1 MPAGEIVSCPCWQR
15 LEQEFGWLEWL
26 AGQTFTRLEGMVT
39 YRRFDI
45 MPATGLFVE
54 YSGLGQYSQEHPI
67 VKGYYDWDHD
77 EVGFRLSPGLPW
89 VQPEASCSQPEDEI
103 DHDAPAGPPA
113 RSFSD
118 DSDSKSESEGRPEGV
133 EGLEGGWRCT
143 YRRRDS
149 QLEVQVGKVKW
160 TSS

>member
-1 MPAGEIVSCPCWQR
+1 
-15 LEQEFGWLEWL
+15 
-26 AGQTFTRLEGMVT
+26 MVT

-67 VKGYYDWDHD
+67 VKGYRDYDCQWEHD

-89 VQPEASCSQPEDEI
+89 VQPEASCSQDEI
-103 DHDAPAGPPA
+103 DHHDDAPGPPA

-118 DSDSKSESEGRPEGV
+118 DSDSKSEPEGRPEGV
-133 EGLEGGWRCT
+133 EGLGGGWRCT
-143 YRRRDS
+143 YRRRDRRDF
-149 QLEVQVGKVKW
+149 QLRLEVQPKFKFKLEK
-160 TSS
+160 

>member
-1 MPAGEIVSCPCWQR
+1 
-15 LEQEFGWLEWL
+15 
-26 AGQTFTRLEGMVT
+26 MVT

-67 VKGYYDWDHD
+67 VKGYRDYDCQWDHD
-77 EVGFRLSPGLPW
+77 EVARGFRLS
-89 VQPEASCSQPEDEI
+89 PEASCSQDEI
-103 DHDAPAGPPA
+103 DHDAPGPPA

-133 EGLEGGWRCT
+133 EGLGGGWRCT
-143 YRRRDS
+143 YRRRDRRDS
-149 QLEVQVGKVKW
+149 DFQLEVQVGKVLVKW